1 MDMSLTTQTGME
13 AKFFPGKKV
22 GMSYMVNENNHL
34 YSRIYNKT
42 EDGKTRTLWK

>member
-13 AKFFPGKKV
+13 AEFIPGKKV
-22 GMSYMVNENNHL
+22 GFSYLVNENNHL

-42 EDGKTRTLWK
+42 EDGKTRTL